1 MKNIHK
7 DTRSI
12 HMKIRLTLIIVFQ
25 MIAGESIMI
34 GKLRL
39 LSGLHWIANLF
50 HKNPSLN
57 HKIKGMKIN
66 QKNNL
71 TLLLEKQSPKAHPNQ
86 LLKPKK
92 CKDTH
97 PKTFFKPAK
106 NLIWNTSRKWK
117 ALISLKTTQSCM
129 IYKISLE
136 FQWKITKQCTKW
148 MGLNKSGQSSSKRK
162 YFTGNLC
169 SQGWRKSKG

>member
-1 MKNIHK
+1 MKNSHEH
-7 DTRSI
+7 TSSV
-12 HMKIRLTLIIVFQ
+12 HMKICLTLMNFLKIIP
-25 MIAGESIMI
+25 GEPFMI

-39 LSGLHWIANLF
+39 LSGFHWITNLF

-106 NLIWNTSRKWK
+106 NLIWNTSRNRK

-136 FQWKITKQCTKW
+136 FQWKIT
-148 MGLNKSGQSSSKRK
+148 
-162 YFTGNLC
+162 
-169 SQGWRKSKG
+169 